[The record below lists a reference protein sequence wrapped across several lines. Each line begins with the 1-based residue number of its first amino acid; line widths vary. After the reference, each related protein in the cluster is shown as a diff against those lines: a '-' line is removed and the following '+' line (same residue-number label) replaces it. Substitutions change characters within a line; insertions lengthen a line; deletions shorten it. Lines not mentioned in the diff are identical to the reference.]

1 MDKQTIE
8 KVLINA
14 VNATVNNEGWSN
26 LAEIGGF
33 LRGQDIKYGKLLKFI
48 QSYDNLLEIKV
59 DEDRQPPVI
68 YTRLKENYQLSE
80 EKNTENG
87 NSE

>member
-14 VNATVNNEGWSN
+14 VNATANNEGWSN

-33 LRGQDIKYGKLLKFI
+33 LRVQEIKYGKLLKFI
-48 QSYDNLLEIKV
+48 QSYDNLLEIKT
-59 DEDRQPPVI
+59 DGNRQPPVV
-68 YTRLKENYQLSE
+68 YARLKDDYQLSE
-80 EKNTENG
+80 EENNESDKNQ
-87 NSE
+87 